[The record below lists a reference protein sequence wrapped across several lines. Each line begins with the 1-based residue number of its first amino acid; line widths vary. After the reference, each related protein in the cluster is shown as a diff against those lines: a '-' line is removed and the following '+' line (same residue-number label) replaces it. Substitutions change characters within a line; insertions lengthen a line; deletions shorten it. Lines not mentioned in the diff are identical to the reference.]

1 MVVKRF
7 GASAP
12 GGATRELFGA
22 RFFFAIGRIPIL
34 FKVLKS
40 TAKSIT
46 SSRCP
51 SSLVEWT

>member
-22 RFFFAIGRIPIL
+22 RFFFAIGRTPL
-34 FKVLKS
+34 LSEVLKS
-40 TAKSIT
+40 TALSIM

-51 SSLVEWT
+51 CSLVEWT